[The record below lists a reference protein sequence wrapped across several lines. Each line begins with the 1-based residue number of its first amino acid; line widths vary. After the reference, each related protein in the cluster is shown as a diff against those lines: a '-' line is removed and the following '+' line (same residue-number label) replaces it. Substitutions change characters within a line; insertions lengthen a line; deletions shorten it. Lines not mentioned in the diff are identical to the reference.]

1 MPNISLYQK
10 FRTVDKNKLNKKSYW
25 EPWLEKVHPEATC
38 LPKLNVN
45 LKVEFIMQK
54 GFGTYHIENFSKDNE
69 FTFECKY
76 KDNDVLRYIIKGT
89 ITMMKYIY
97 KQDWVIEAHADKVL
111 SNFKVTVSFVL
122 DNECNRGTIPH
133 EDFIIEFEPMQK
145 WEKFKRQIED
155 KFREVR
161 RKKELKILSGINY
174 YHRVKVKDTL
184 AWKDFNEL
192 NRF

>member
-1 MPNISLYQK
+1 M
-10 FRTVDKNKLNKKSYW
+10 
-25 EPWLEKVHPEATC
+25 
-38 LPKLNVN
+38 
-45 LKVEFIMQK
+45 
-54 GFGTYHIENFSKDNE
+54 
-69 FTFECKY
+69 
-76 KDNDVLRYIIKGT
+76 
-89 ITMMKYIY
+89 
-97 KQDWVIEAHADKVL
+97 
-111 SNFKVTVSFVL
+111 SNFKVTASFVL
-122 DNECNRGTIPH
+122 DNECTRGIIPH
-133 EDFIIEFEPMQK
+133 EDFVIEFEPMQK